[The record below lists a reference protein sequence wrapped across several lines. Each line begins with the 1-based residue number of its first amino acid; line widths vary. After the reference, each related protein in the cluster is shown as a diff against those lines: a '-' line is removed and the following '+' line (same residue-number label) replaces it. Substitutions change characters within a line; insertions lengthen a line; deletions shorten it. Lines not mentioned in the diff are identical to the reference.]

1 MSSLLARLNLRPQEQ
16 RLIVVVGAVVFV
28 VLNVWLVRPHFGDWG
43 RVQADSFATRA
54 TLADYQSEV
63 ANIPKYR
70 EKLKYLESQ
79 GSAVLPAEQAVK
91 LTITVQNQAIQ
102 AGVQILQTT
111 QLQIPRSGP
120 ASTNQ
125 FFEEQAIKI
134 SVNTGEKE
142 LVNFLHALGSGNSMI
157 RVRDMDLRPDPSSGR
172 TRLLGGVTLVASY
185 QKKPE
190 VKTEAKTTALKTN
203 ATKTTA
209 LKTNALKK
217 AEQTKTASKTNALRR
232 AESKKTEPKKSEPP
246 KANRP
251 PPTSNKL

>member
-16 RLIVVVGAVVFV
+16 RLIVVVGAVLFV
-28 VLNVWLVRPHFGDWG
+28 VLNVWLVRPHFRDWG
-43 RVQADSFATRA
+43 RVQAASFATRA
-54 TLADYQSEV
+54 TLADYQNEV

-91 LTITVQNQAIQ
+91 LTITVQNQASQ

-120 ASTNQ
+120 AGTNQ

-157 RVRDMDLRPDPSSGR
+157 RVRDMDLRPDPGSGR

-185 QKKPE
+185 QKKAEP
-190 VKTEAKTTALKTN
+190 KTEAKTN
-203 ATKTTA
+203 ASKTTA
-209 LKTNALKK
+209 SKTNALKK
-217 AEQTKTASKTNALRR
+217 VEQKKTASKTNALRR
-232 AESKKTEPKKSEPP
+232 AESKRTEPTKSEPP
-246 KANRP
+246 KAKQP